1 MHAGGNGNQEEREQ
15 QRAASYREREE
26 GWRRRRGEGR
36 GAHSG
41 DEKPQAGGGDVYC
54 RPAVQTVRPAPAKQ
68 EGADH

>member
-41 DEKPQAGGGDVYC
+41 DEKPQAGGGLSGKDGFLSEGG
-54 RPAVQTVRPAPAKQ
+54 AVT
-68 EGADH
+68 